1 LPTRKRIGE
10 TAPIEVSGCI
20 ITEDDM
26 FETAT
31 TETNRQ
37 RNLLSW
43 GSLVL
48 ALITIFIWVREL
60 TVAVPY
66 VVMLRTGPTAILGL
80 LLGIA
85 GVWKARALRCG
96 RGIGIA
102 GIVICSLFV
111 LMFLIGLSVAIGDIG
126 R

>member
-1 LPTRKRIGE
+1 
-10 TAPIEVSGCI
+10 
-20 ITEDDM
+20 M